1 MHNFENDDLPDFVAL
16 AKMTEQIVYAVLN
29 KMCRYNSPY
38 RSNLRRDIY
47 LIVKDLKW
55 TVSDDVDDLTKLV
68 LADPRITAL
77 TDTYPVGPAPVKKPP
92 IAVPKT
98 PQVKLQPKET
108 SQTTKPTSAVSA
120 KKTALDAQPKED
132 DGDQVKEY
140 KAVDD
145 NVLSAE
151 ILQLIKRDRWMDY
164 TTDQVADALSVAY
177 RDASRIIR
185 KLPEDTG
192 VVKLSKL
199 VNGRST
205 AVFQYVPERS
215 IYRHPGHR
223 SKLDIMCKFIGELLR
238 HRSDLCQKE
247 IIEKARFLLGGAD
260 EHLVRDALRMMV
272 GVGLVIE
279 EKGHRYRTHYRLNTD
294 LDDSTKRKRKSAL
307 KSSPEFRKYY
317 RRCG

>member
-55 TVSDDVDDLTKLV
+55 TVSDDVDDLIKLV

-98 PQVKLQPKET
+98 PQVKLQPK
-108 SQTTKPTSAVSA
+108 KPTR
-120 KKTALDAQPKED
+120 TAQP
-132 DGDQVKEY
+132 
-140 KAVDD
+140 AHTAPTVDD